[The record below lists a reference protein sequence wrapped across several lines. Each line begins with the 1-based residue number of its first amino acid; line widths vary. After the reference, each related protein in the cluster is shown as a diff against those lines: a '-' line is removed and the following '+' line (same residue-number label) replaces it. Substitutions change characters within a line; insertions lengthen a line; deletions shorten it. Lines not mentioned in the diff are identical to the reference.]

1 MPLPESMVRKI
12 FGESSAIG
20 KELLA
25 EEEIWSKE
33 RKSLVVGGVYKDFPE
48 NTQLNNAIYTS
59 LSSTY
64 CMDDWDNW
72 IFLCYVLLDDPSQK
86 ISFAPSLTKH
96 FLQAIREA
104 PRGTDPF
111 GEFMRY
117 LLYE

>member
-1 MPLPESMVRKI
+1 MPESMVRKI

-96 FLQAIREA
+96 F
-104 PRGTDPF
+104 PSSNTRGSK
-111 GEFMRY
+111 RY
-117 LLYE
+117 RPVW